1 MNPYL
6 PFAAVPVAV
15 AAALFIASQWSGS
28 EPGRYRTPAFTQL
41 ENPTMP
47 VKAHAEAT
55 EEAAIRVT
63 AFLPSVPPRPP
74 APAPTLVL
82 HSVMTGDQVSL
93 ATINNQLVK
102 EGDLVQG
109 YTVQQIR
116 ADGVQ
121 LVAGGETRH
130 LPMRPLHELP
140 APVQPGVDPV
150 QKKNASRDA
159 QDAMNQSFWATF
171 DTSQR

>member
-6 PFAAVPVAV
+6 PFAAIPAAVAV
-15 AAALFIASQWSGS
+15 AWFAASHWGGG
-28 EPGRYRTPAFTQL
+28 EPGRYRTPSFAQL
-41 ENPTMP
+41 ENPAVP
-47 VKAHAEAT
+47 AT
-55 EEAAIRVT
+55 ARDHDLEQADIRVA

-82 HSVMTGDQVSL
+82 HSVMTGAGVNL

-102 EGDLVQG
+102 EGDVVHG
-109 YTVQQIR
+109 YRVKSIA
-116 ADGVQ
+116 ADGVR
-121 LVAGGETRH
+121 LVADGEIRH

-140 APVQPGVDPV
+140 AAVQPGVDPV
-150 QKKNASRDA
+150 QKSNANQDA

>member
-6 PFAAVPVAV
+6 PFAALPVAV
-15 AAALFIASQWSGS
+15 AVALFAASHWAGS
-28 EPGRYRTPAFTQL
+28 EPGRYRTPAFAKL

-47 VKAHAEAT
+47 AASPLQAEPDA
-55 EEAAIRVT
+55 EIRVT

-82 HSVMTGDQVSL
+82 HSVMTGDQVNMAS
-93 ATINNQLVK
+93 INNQLVK
-102 EGDLVQG
+102 VGDRVAG
-109 YTVQQIR
+109 YRVTHID
-116 ADGVQ
+116 ANGVQ
-121 LVAGGETRH
+121 LAAGSDTRH

-140 APVQPGVDPV
+140 EPVKPGVDPV
-150 QKKNASRDA
+150 QQKNGNRDT
-159 QDAMNQSFWATF
+159 QDALNESFWATF